1 LGIITNRLIKNIL
14 CMDYTDAQ
22 KSAIAYEYSVGF
34 TFLFYGF
41 CTGRKVRAILSK
53 VG

>member
-1 LGIITNRLIKNIL
+1 
-14 CMDYTDAQ
+14 MDYAGAQ
-22 KSAIAYEYSVGF
+22 KSGIAYGISVGF